1 MLNIKRAVLR
11 LSNVFV
17 AVFMITVP
25 AIAQDLP
32 TSVCEVAIHEEY
44 VELEDYRIAVDL
56 AKSNYDAYLKIFK
69 MIEDL
74 YSGNTIIPRMDYV
87 KAKYDRDAARLELER
102 SNLIL
107 ERQGALVEQ
116 YRLICKRAES
126 DKEASISAIQ
136 NEYLKYR
143 RADCDSLA
151 KGVEVAATNLEFNRE
166 YLQSILDLRKEN
178 FATRS
183 QVILAELDVELEEK
197 NLEDTKRRTAACR
210 AELAELE
217 AEIR

>member
-1 MLNIKRAVLR
+1 MLNIKRAVLL
-11 LSNVFV
+11 LSNAFV
-17 AVFMITVP
+17 TVSMIAVLAT
-25 AIAQDLP
+25 AQDLP
-32 TSVCEVAIHEEY
+32 ASVCEVAIHEEY

-56 AKSNYDAYLKIFK
+56 AQSSYEAYLKIFE
-69 MIEDL
+69 MIEGL
-74 YSGNTIIPRMDYV
+74 YSANTIPRMDYV
-87 KAKYDRDAARLELER
+87 KGKYDRDAAKLELER

-116 YRLICKRAES
+116 YRLVCKTTES
-126 DKEASISAIQ
+126 DNESNISAIQ
-136 NEYLKYR
+136 SEYLKYR

-151 KGVEVAATNLEFNRE
+151 KGVDVAATNLEYNRE

-178 FATRS
+178 FATRT

-197 NLEDTKRRTAACR
+197 NLEDTKRRAASCR